1 VVGDGVTQTFLLHRI
16 AHWPHNPIHR
26 IDSFLCPDLIRS
38 SLDPQHAA
46 HQTDEQPRSS
56 RWLSERARGDEA
68 LQEVYRICNGSYLL
82 GVMNRSCMH
91 ITKGA
96 VVILRAACAYHPPI
110 RASPDV
116 HAPILQACFCRL
128 RFQHLFASVRTPTFH
143 LRPLTSL
150 ASPSQSSSC

>member
-1 VVGDGVTQTFLLHRI
+1 MLGDGVTQTFVLHRI
-16 AHWPHNPIHR
+16 PHWPCSPNQR
-26 IDSFLCPDLIRS
+26 IDSSCVPTLSGHPLI
-38 SLDPQHAA
+38 PNMQPTK
-46 HQTDEQPRSS
+46 QNEQPRSS

-68 LQEVYRICNGSYLL
+68 LQEVYRICNGCYLL

-110 RASPDV
+110 RASPDG

-128 RFQHLFASVRTPTFH
+128 RFQHLFASLRTPAFH
-143 LRPLTSL
+143 LRPLTPL
-150 ASPSQSSSC
+150 ASPQSLSC